1 MQMSEKQ
8 CNKCGTVKSLDQFAK
23 NKNCADGH
31 LTTCRDCA
39 KIYRQQNADRRR
51 TIDTDRRRRHGV
63 KPKVV
68 FASDEERKAAHSQA
82 CIRWQQR
89 NYRQFS
95 EQQKIYRDLHK
106 ERRYALIKEWRQ
118 ENAGRVNALSAK
130 RRAAVYKATPSWVNH
145 EAIAAIYE
153 QSQEL
158 SNITGIEHHVDHY
171 YPINGKTV
179 CGLHVAENLQVI
191 TKQENLDKGNKH
203 PDEFYRGV

>member
-1 MQMSEKQ
+1 MSDKQ
-8 CNKCGTVKSLDQFAK
+8 CNKCGTIKPIDQFAR

-31 LTTCRDCA
+31 LTTCRTCA
-39 KIYRQQNADRRR
+39 KLYRQQNVERRR
-51 TIDTDRRRRHGV
+51 QTDEARRRASGV
-63 KPKVV
+63 NPKVV
-68 FASDEERKAAHSQA
+68 FNTEEERKGAHVQA
-82 CIRWQQR
+82 CIRWQQK
-89 NYRQFS
+89 NKSQYDEYS
-95 EQQKIYRDLHK
+95 KLYRDANKKH
-106 ERRYALIKEWRQ
+106 RYDTIRQ
-118 ENAGRVNALSAK
+118 WKRNNAWRVNAMSAK
-130 RRAAVYKATPSWVNH
+130 RRAAIFKATPVWVDY

-203 PDEFYRGV
+203 PDDVYRDG